1 MHRLAPLWFA
11 LLVACGSSAK
21 HLDPPGGG
29 SAPGG
34 GGDGGDPAVTAPT
47 VIANPGEQMIY
58 RISLHGI
65 DVAEFT
71 VSIGAPTALDGKAV
85 IPVQTHAVS
94 SPLLTLFHKVDD
106 TLATWIDPTTGKP
119 VAFRA
124 KEMASAKSD
133 AVEETD
139 VAFAPGKFLVKVL
152 RDGKPIDEEQVV
164 RHEAYDVP
172 SMLVFVRGWDD
183 AVGAKT
189 TVDVMRSRTAWRVD
203 FTIGDHEG
211 VTTTLGDLQAVR
223 YDGEGVR
230 ILRSGEIDP
239 ASDRRR
245 FSMWISDDADRV
257 PVRLVAHT
265 DYGDIRMDLV
275 DYRAE

>member
-1 MHRLAPLWFA
+1 MVTRVAVSFA
-11 LLVACGSSAK
+11 LALAACSGSPRSVA
-21 HLDPPGGG
+21 PP
-29 SAPGG
+29 PTT
-34 GGDGGDPAVTAPT
+34 GDTDAADGTAPAAVE

-58 RISLHGI
+58 RISLHGL

-71 VSIGAPTALDGKAV
+71 VAVGAMTALGGKDT

-106 TLATWIDPTTGKP
+106 TLATWIDPATGRP

-133 AVEETD
+133 ALEETD
-139 VAFAPGKFLVKVL
+139 VQFAPGKFEVKVL
-152 RDGKPIDEEQVV
+152 RDGKPLDEEQVV
-164 RHEAYDVP
+164 LHDAYDVP
-172 SMLVFVRGWDD
+172 SMLVFVRSWTAAAGTR
-183 AVGAKT
+183 K

-203 FTIGDHEG
+203 FTVGPSEG
-211 VTTTLGDLQAVR
+211 VTTALGDLQAVR

-230 ILRSGEIDP
+230 ILRDGSPDP
-239 ASDRRR
+239 ASDRRK

-275 DYRAE
+275 DYRAQ

>member
-1 MHRLAPLWFA
+1 VVRFA
-11 LLVACGSSAK
+11 LPFALALAACSGS
-21 HLDPPGGG
+21 PR
-29 SAPGG
+29 
-34 GGDGGDPAVTAPT
+34 AVTPPTTGADSDAATPTAPVAAE
-47 VIANPGEQMIY
+47 VIAHAGEQMIY
-58 RISLHGI
+58 RISLHGL

-71 VSIGAPTALDGKAV
+71 VQVGATAQQAGKAT

-106 TLATWIDPTTGKP
+106 TLESWIDPATGRP

-139 VAFAPGKFLVKVL
+139 VLFAPGKFQVKVL

-164 RHEAYDVP
+164 LHDAYDVP
-172 SMLVFVRGWDD
+172 SMLVFVRGWDV
-183 AVGAKT
+183 AAGTRT

-203 FTIGDHEG
+203 FAVGPSESLS
-211 VTTTLGDLQAVR
+211 TTLGDLQAVR

-230 ILRSGEIDP
+230 ILRDGSPDP

-275 DYRAE
+275 DYRAQ

>member
-1 MHRLAPLWFA
+1 MVARLALPFA
-11 LLVACGSSAK
+11 LALAACSGSPRAVAPPSTGSGADAT
-21 HLDPPGGG
+21 DP
-29 SAPGG
+29 
-34 GGDGGDPAVTAPT
+34 TAPVAAE
-47 VIANPGEQMIY
+47 VIAHAGEQMIY
-58 RISLHGI
+58 RISLHGL

-71 VSIGAPTALDGKAV
+71 VVVGATAAQGGKDT

-106 TLATWIDPTTGKP
+106 TLATWIDPATGRP
-119 VAFRA
+119 VMFRA

-133 AVEETD
+133 ALEETE
-139 VAFAPGKFLVKVL
+139 VQFAPGKFLVKVM
-152 RDGKPIDEEQVV
+152 RDGKPLDEEQVV
-164 RHEAYDVP
+164 LHDIYDVP
-172 SMLVFVRGWDD
+172 SMLVFVRGWT
-183 AVGAKT
+183 AAAGTRT

-203 FTIGDHEG
+203 FVVGPSEG
-211 VTTTLGDLQAVR
+211 VTTTLGELQAIR

-230 ILRSGEIDP
+230 ILRDGSPDP
-239 ASDRRR
+239 ASDRRK

>member
-1 MHRLAPLWFA
+1 MQRLAPLCFA
-11 LLVACGSSAK
+11 LLVSACGSTAK
-21 HLDPPGGG
+21 PLDPPGGG
-29 SAPGG
+29 SGTGTGVGDTAP
-34 GGDGGDPAVTAPT
+34 AAPT

-71 VSIGAPTALDGKAV
+71 VSIGAATTLDGKPV

-94 SPLLTLFHKVDD
+94 SLLLTLFHKVDD

-139 VAFAPGKFLVKVL
+139 VTFAPGKFQVKVL
-152 RDGKPIDEEQVV
+152 RDGQPIDEEQLVK
-164 RHEAYDVP
+164 HEIYDVP

-183 AVGAKT
+183 AAGTKT

-211 VTTTLGDLQAVR
+211 VTTALGDLQAVR

-239 ASDRRR
+239 DSDRRR

>member
-1 MHRLAPLWFA
+1 MIFA
-11 LLVACGSSAK
+11 AACGSS
-21 HLDPPGGG
+21 
-29 SAPGG
+29 SAPVAAPDPGG
-34 GGDGGDPAVTAPT
+34 GGSGTDSGPLGAAPPE
-47 VIANPGEQMIY
+47 VVANPGEQMIY
-58 RISLHGI
+58 RISLHGL

-71 VSIGAPTALDGKAV
+71 VTVGAMAQLDGQTT

-106 TLATWIDPTTGKP
+106 TLATWIDPATGKP
-119 VAFRA
+119 VAFQA

-139 VAFAPGKFLVKVL
+139 VRYAPGKFLVKVL
-152 RDGKPIDEEQVV
+152 RDGQPVDAEQVV
-164 RHEAYDVP
+164 LHEVYDVP
-172 SMLVFVRGWDD
+172 SMLVFVRGWDAD
-183 AVGAKT
+183 IGTRT

-203 FTIGDHEG
+203 FVIAAHEG
-211 VTTTLGDLQAVR
+211 VTTSIGDLQAVR

-230 ILRSGEIDP
+230 ILRDGSVDP

-265 DYGDIRMDLV
+265 DYGDIRMELV